1 MAEGGGLLNRYTSRP
16 GKNSPDEMAASCR
29 RGFYTDLPN
38 RAGDDFVAHLVTF
51 AHAQDGLVA

>member
-1 MAEGGGLLNRYTSRP
+1 
-16 GKNSPDEMAASCR
+16 MAASCR
-29 RGFYTDLPN
+29 RGFYTVLPN